1 MKKIDGNKIAQQI
14 IAELKEQAQ
23 PTKRLVAILVGNN
36 ESSKSFLKRKQNI
49 AQELG
54 VDFQLREFEQSI
66 TQEDLEGEIM
76 RLSDD
81 DSVGGIILQLPL
93 PSHIDRSAV
102 ISRISLFKDVDN
114 LTGEASVLSP
124 AVSVIQDILKEVSFS
139 LLDKTVA
146 VVGSEGFLI
155 GQPVVRWL
163 GDQSLKISGLEIK
176 AADIKTKDLRSF
188 VQDADLVI
196 SGVGKKN
203 LIDSNWLQEGVL
215 VIDFGYPADLNLNS
229 EQLSFYTPTPGGTGP
244 ILVAELFRNF
254 YKLFSLR

>member
-1 MKKIDGNKIAQQI
+1 MKKINGNKIAQQI

-76 RLSDD
+76 RLTDD

-93 PSHIDRSAV
+93 PSHLNRSEVIAKIDLS
-102 ISRISLFKDVDN
+102 KDVDN
-114 LTGEASVLSP
+114 LTGEAAVSAP
-124 AVSVIQDILKEVSFS
+124 AVRVVKDILKEANFDLS
-139 LLDKTVA
+139 DKTVA
-146 VVGSEGFLI
+146 IVGSKGFLV
-155 GQPVVRWL
+155 GRPVVRWFN
-163 GDQSLKISGLEIK
+163 DQSLRVDNLKIKVADIEIK
-176 AADIKTKDLRSF
+176 DLESF
-188 VQDADLVI
+188 LADADLII
-196 SGVGKKN
+196 SGVGKKD
-203 LIDSNWLQEGVL
+203 LIDSSWLKGGAG
-215 VIDFGYPADLNLNS
+215 VIDFGYPADLDLNS

-244 ILVAELFRNF
+244 VVVAELFKNF
-254 YKLFSLR
+254 YKL